1 MWQQV
6 NLQHNEV
13 LSQQV
18 GIVYVVLIALA
29 AFIVFYLYYKMQRT
43 NDELIEQINSVTTS
57 N

>member
-6 NLQHNEV
+6 NLQHNEI

-29 AFIVFYLYYKMQRT
+29 AFIGFYLYYKMQRT